1 MVETHSPP
9 ARLIRSTDGDD
20 GAPSS
25 DRLVRALR
33 AGEVLRLRRGIYVRT
48 SDWLD
53 AEPWTRY
60 DYVVAAVALRTPS
73 PLFCRQSALLLHG
86 LPLPTTPDRVHVRVG
101 GRGSAGTRRAPVMT
115 EGTAAQRR
123 LAAEAMPAGG
133 SVDLRRLLRPTPTHQ
148 LEAAQPAG
156 IDRAS
161 LRELVASGE
170 HHQPCLVLLGDALAS
185 VVGPASYLVEPMNLA
200 LVDTVSRVDFPS
212 GVALLDAALTR
223 DDLDVEAWLEHLP
236 TVRRRRIWQRAW
248 DFADPASESVGES
261 ISRAQIHALG
271 FEAPTL
277 QRVITTNIGTFR
289 VDFCWEQAGVIC
301 EFDGRI
307 KYLDVDLRGDTT
319 PAQQVYAEKQREDA
333 LRRHGWGFGRWGW
346 TEAWNPRLLA
356 ARLENLG
363 VPRTREVSRPR
374 PVVMPLQGRDN
385 RART

>member
-1 MVETHSPP
+1 MAEKHAPP
-9 ARLIRSTDGDD
+9 IPLIRSTDDRDD

-33 AGEVLRLRRGIYVRT
+33 AGEVLRLRRGVYVR
-48 SDWLD
+48 SRDWLD

-60 DYVVAAVALRTPS
+60 EYVVAAVALRRPS

-101 GRGSAGTRRAPVMT
+101 GRGSAGTRRAPTMT
-115 EGTAAQRR
+115 EGVAAQRR

-156 IDRAS
+156 VDRAA

-170 HHQPCLVLLGDALAS
+170 HHQPSLALPGNALAS
-185 VVGPASYLVEPMNLA
+185 VVGPSSYLVEPMNLA

-212 GVALLDAALTR
+212 GVALLDAALKR
-223 DDLDVEAWLEHLP
+223 DDLDVEAWLGHLP
-236 TVRRRRIWQRAW
+236 TARRRRIWQRAW
-248 DFADPASESVGES
+248 DLADPVSESVGES
-261 ISRAQIHALG
+261 VSRAQIHALG

-277 QRVITTNIGTFR
+277 QRAISTDIGEFR
-289 VDFCWEQAGVIC
+289 VDFCWEDAGVIC

-307 KYLDVDLRGDTT
+307 KYFDARLRGDTT

-333 LRRHGWGFGRWGW
+333 LRRQGWGFNRWGW
-346 TEAWNPRLLA
+346 PEAWNPRVLA
-356 ARLENLG
+356 ARLEAVG
-363 VPRTREVSRPR
+363 VPRVR
-374 PVVMPLQGRDN
+374 
-385 RART
+385 